1 MPRGSRIRDRAIIT
15 PEKATDSTSARE
27 IASNGS
33 RDSTAS
39 KKPVDIHQGGTKTR
53 KKSVPRIKRGFKRLI
68 IIAKIP
74 QKKVDKKSRI
84 TILPLEGRMEGKK
97 EWAHE

>member
-1 MPRGSRIRDRAIIT
+1 MII
-15 PEKATDSTSARE
+15 PEKTTASGRARE

-33 RDSTAS
+33 KDSTAS
-39 KKPVDIHQGGTKTR
+39 RKPVDIHQGGTKRR
-53 KKSVPRIKRGFKRLI
+53 KKTVPTIKSGFRRLI
-68 IIAKIP
+68 AIKKIP
-74 QKKVDKKSRI
+74 QKKEDKKSRI